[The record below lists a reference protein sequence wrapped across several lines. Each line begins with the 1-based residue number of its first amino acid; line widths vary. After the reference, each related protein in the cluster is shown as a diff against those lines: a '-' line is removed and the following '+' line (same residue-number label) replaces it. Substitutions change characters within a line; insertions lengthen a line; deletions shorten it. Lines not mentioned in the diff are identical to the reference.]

1 MSDVAAIIVPQLN
14 VNDETVLLGSWLV
27 QPGAAVATGEPI
39 CEVETSKAT
48 MELEA
53 EHSGVVLPV
62 AAPQSTVRVG
72 DQVGWIGPSLEAIE
86 AHRAQETAAAAPL
99 EPTAGPHPGGTR
111 STPRARSMAA
121 EHGVDLEQV
130 AAMGVVGAI
139 KEADVQR
146 YLDSRSVVSE
156 PVKPAGAGSDLP
168 PALLQYVEPME
179 PLSRHELFVAESL
192 RESIDRVVL
201 ATIDAEVE
209 LTTILERVRAAQ
221 AEGTMLTLF
230 HVVLCALGRTLP
242 HFPRLTCLRRHQEL
256 YRYRALD
263 VAFVVR
269 SVGGLLYTPVLRH
282 LDGLGLEEVARA
294 CHTATMRVNR
304 GRIQPEELEGACF
317 TVSHVAA
324 PHISR
329 FVALPNRFQS
339 AILAVAGERST
350 LALRD
355 GQVVAVPLTTL
366 TLSYDHALC
375 DGVYAADFLAH
386 LIQEM
391 ERVVA

>member
-1 MSDVAAIIVPQLN
+1 MSDVVAIVVPQLN

-27 QPGAAVATGEPI
+27 KAGDTVAAGQPV

-53 EHSGVVLPV
+53 EHAGVILPT
-62 AAPQSTVRVG
+62 ADPQSTVRVG
-72 DQVGWIGPSLEAIE
+72 EQVGWLGPSLEAIE
-86 AHRAQETAAAAPL
+86 AQRSRETAAAAAPA
-99 EPTAGPHPGGTR
+99 ERAGPVQA
-111 STPRARSMAA
+111 TPRARSMAA

-130 AAMGVVGAI
+130 ASMGVVGTI
-139 KEADVQR
+139 KEADIQR
-146 YLDSRSVVSE
+146 YLESHSALTKSPE
-156 PVKPAGAGSDLP
+156 PAGADGDLP
-168 PALLQYVEPME
+168 PALRQHVEPMA

-192 RESIDRVVL
+192 RESLGRVVL
-201 ATIDAEVE
+201 ATIDAEVNV
-209 LTTILERVRAAQ
+209 TAVQQRVQAAQ
-221 AEGTMLTLF
+221 SEGTMLTLL

-242 HFPRLTCLRRHQEL
+242 HYPRLICLRRHQDL
-256 YRYRALD
+256 YRYRELD

-269 SVGGLLYTPVLRH
+269 SVGGLLYTPVLRR
-282 LDGLGLEEVARA
+282 LDGLSLEEVARA

-324 PHISR
+324 PHVSR

-339 AILAVAGERST
+339 AILAVGGVRSN

-355 GQVVAVPLTTL
+355 GQVVAVPTATV

-375 DGVYAADFLAH
+375 DGVYAADFLSRF
-386 LIQEM
+386 IQEL
-391 ERVVA
+391 ETVVA